1 MNIDEPKKMYMR
13 VPIRGFAYIEM
24 GKSEIANWFDTDL
37 FIFDEESWTVPLEKS
52 PYQIW
57 SDSSQEVKEKSEA
70 IIRNERRIRQSD
82 REKISAFNVA
92 NGGKHELY

>member
-24 GKSEIANWFDTDL
+24 GKSEIANWFDADL
-37 FIFDEESWTVPLEKS
+37 FVFDEETWQVPLEKT

-57 SDSSQEVKEKSEA
+57 SESSLEVRDKSEA

-82 REKISAFNVA
+82 REKISAFNIVKES
-92 NGGKHELY
+92 KHELY